1 MDRMHHFNVPGSGK
15 CVLLALLMTSKQVF
29 RQGVIVDTNFVSEL
43 ARKLSRAVP
52 DVGGDVD
59 VLREDLERNFRGL
72 LSGAFERIE
81 LVTREEFDV
90 QRRVLERTR
99 ERLAALEAQVAAL
112 EQQHLRPDSK
122 RD

>member
-1 MDRMHHFNVPGSGK
+1 VE
-15 CVLLALLMTSKQVF
+15 
-29 RQGVIVDTNFVSEL
+29 TNFISEL

-52 DVGGDVD
+52 NVSGDLDVM
-59 VLREDLERNFRGL
+59 REDLERNFRGL
-72 LSGAFERIE
+72 LSGAFERME

-99 ERLAALEAQVAAL
+99 EKLAALEAQVAAL
-112 EQQHLRPDSK
+112 EQQQSRPDSK